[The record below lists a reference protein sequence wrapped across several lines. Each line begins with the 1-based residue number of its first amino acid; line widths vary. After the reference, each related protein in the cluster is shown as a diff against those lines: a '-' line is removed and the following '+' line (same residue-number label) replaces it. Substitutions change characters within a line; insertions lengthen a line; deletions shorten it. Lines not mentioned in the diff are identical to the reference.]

1 MRALGV
7 LPIGNFLTGRL
18 QRSQRAG
25 HAAAEQHCRTAA
37 QYQQRRRGRQPH
49 PQLGVTGGE
58 HRAHIVGAE
67 HIGPH
72 AGQIQRLGQQQIP
85 PPGRP
90 GQLPGV
96 FAVRQG
102 LLQRGARQSRRQAG
116 VKRICTVQ
124 PECHA
129 AARIGC
135 LLGILLG
142 SGRQNVI
149 FKLRAVRS
157 LKDDAFQRIL
167 FLFLLGLQGRAGAG
181 QTAGKA
187 LPGQQQPCRAQRAG
201 QQRNAA
207 QR

>member
-1 MRALGV
+1 MGALGV
-7 LPIGNFLTGRL
+7 LTIGNFLAGRL

-25 HAAAEQHCRTAA
+25 HAAAEQHSRTAA
-37 QYQQRRRGRQPH
+37 QYQQRCRCRQPR
-49 PQLGVTGGE
+49 PQLGVTGSE

-72 AGQIQRLGQQQIP
+72 AGQVQRLGQQQIP

-102 LLQRGARQSRRQAG
+102 LLQCGARQSRRQAG
-116 VKRICTVQ
+116 VERIRTIQ

-129 AARIGC
+129 AARIGG

-142 SGRQNVI
+142 RGRQNVI
-149 FKLRAVRS
+149 FKLRTVRG
-157 LKDDAFQRIL
+157 LKDEPFQRV
-167 FLFLLGLQGRAGAG
+167 FFFFLLGLQGRAGAG

-187 LPGQQQPCRAQRAG
+187 LPCQQQPRRAQRAG